1 MPVGVRGRP
10 LIFFAFDVVFW
21 LLQHIAAS
29 GNGVF
34 FWLRKVRDCTPWPGS
49 MSGGIHNSGQGQVD
63 MIIGIGVDIAELARV
78 GNAHSRFGEKF
89 GAKILTP
96 AEMALVPANA
106 IPYLASRFAAKEAA
120 VKALGTGFREGITF
134 QDIEIRSDRLGKPL
148 IFFHNHA
155 QTRCQALGVRTA
167 HLTLSHSRE
176 NAVAMVI
183 LEG

>member
-1 MPVGVRGRP
+1 
-10 LIFFAFDVVFW
+10 
-21 LLQHIAAS
+21 
-29 GNGVF
+29 
-34 FWLRKVRDCTPWPGS
+34 
-49 MSGGIHNSGQGQVD
+49 

-134 QDIEIRSDRLGKPL
+134 QDIEIRSDRFGKPL
-148 IFFHNHA
+148 IFYNHA
-155 QTRCQALGVRTA
+155 QIRCQALGVRAA
-167 HLTLSHSRE
+167 HLSLSHSRE

>member
-1 MPVGVRGRP
+1 MAE
-10 LIFFAFDVVFW
+10 AFVAHSRHWSGGQWGKVFW
-21 LLQHIAAS
+21 RA
-29 GNGVF
+29 
-34 FWLRKVRDCTPWPGS
+34 PWPDR
-49 MSGGIHNSGQGQVD
+49 MSGGIHNSGHGHGVD
-63 MIIGIGVDIAELARV
+63 MIIGIGVDIAELARI
-78 GNAHSRFGEKF
+78 GNSYSRFGEKF

-96 AEMALVPANA
+96 AELALVPANA
-106 IPYLASRFAAKEAA
+106 IPFLASRFAAKEAA

-155 QTRCQALGVRTA
+155 QIRCRALGIRTA